1 MSSSAGRMS
10 RSTST
15 AVAAVTGAMRG
26 DRFLP
31 DRQLGVEEE
40 EEADDDDDDE
50 EEEAK
55 VVRRRRAARCC
66 DASLEARLRSV
77 RSTSS
82 VAILEPDEAKAEA
95 MSKDSASESG
105 GAGLVILLLLL
116 LLLWWCGSPSSA
128 AAAPAPPPK
137 ARAT

>member
-1 MSSSAGRMS
+1 
-10 RSTST
+10 
-15 AVAAVTGAMRG
+15 MRG
-26 DRFLP
+26 DRFLLP

-40 EEADDDDDDE
+40 EEADDDDDD

-82 VAILEPDEAKAEA
+82 VAILDPDDAKAEA

-105 GAGLVILLLLL
+105 GAGRNGRSVRRRFREALLLLL
-116 LLLWWCGSPSSA
+116 LLGRVRRLHGDPLLVTVLAVLDA
-128 AAAPAPPPK
+128 AALDIRGALG
-137 ARAT
+137 RG